1 MARRTKEDALAT
13 RDLILD
19 TAERVFLQRGVS
31 RTSLHE
37 IAQAAGVTRGA
48 IYWHFQNKAD
58 LFDAMMQRVT
68 LPLETG
74 FSCEDVEAFADP
86 LGQLR
91 AGVARS
97 LQRIAQDPQLRRV
110 FEIAM
115 LKTEYVNELQEVR
128 DRHIRYR
135 EKCQQD
141 MQRMFDAARTMGQ
154 VRADV
159 SPADAACGALS
170 LIDGLLYGWVLH
182 SDAFDLQKMGQGAL
196 DAYLLGLTL
205 PAPRTS

>member
-1 MARRTKEDALAT
+1 MVRKTKEAALAT
-13 RDLILD
+13 RDSILD
-19 TAERVFLQRGVS
+19 TAERVFQQRGVS
-31 RTSLHE
+31 RTSLQE

-74 FSCEDVEAFADP
+74 FNCDEVQACPDP
-86 LGQLR
+86 LAQLR
-91 AGVARS
+91 AGVARTFQ
-97 LQRIAQDPQLRRV
+97 LTVQDPQLRRV

-128 DRHIRYR
+128 DRHITYR
-135 EKCQQD
+135 EKCLQD
-141 MQRMFDAARTMGQ
+141 MQRMFEAAKELGQ
-154 VRADV
+154 LRAGV
-159 SPADAACGALS
+159 APADAACGALS

-182 SDAFDLQKMGQGAL
+182 NDAFDLQQVGQAAL
-196 DAYLLGLTL
+196 EAYLRGL
-205 PAPRTS
+205 AAS